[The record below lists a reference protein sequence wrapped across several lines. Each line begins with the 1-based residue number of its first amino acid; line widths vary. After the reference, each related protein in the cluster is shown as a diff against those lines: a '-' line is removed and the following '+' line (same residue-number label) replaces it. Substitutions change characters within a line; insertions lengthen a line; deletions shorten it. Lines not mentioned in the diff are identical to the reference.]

1 MWKRNRMEEG
11 EKTGRGLLGDKWDKL
26 LEALTSQNQDIAKY
40 IVEWGY
46 GEVYNRPQLAWKERE
61 IIALTSLA
69 IQGLKPQLKTH
80 VIAALNAGLTKD
92 EIMETFIHLA
102 LFSGFPTAL
111 FGIQTAKEVFDEG
124 AAKKPPID
132 EASAG

>member
-11 EKTGRGLLGDKWDKL
+11 EKTGRDLLGDKWDKL
-26 LEALTSQNQDIAKY
+26 LEALSSQNQDIAKY

-46 GEVYNRPQLAWKERE
+46 GEVYNRPHLPWKERE
-61 IIALTSLA
+61 IVALTSLA

-80 VIAALNAGLTKD
+80 VIAALNAGLSKD

-124 AAKKPPID
+124 AAKKPPTD
-132 EASAG
+132 EAEA

>member
-1 MWKRNRMEEG
+1 MWKRNRMEDG
-11 EKTGRGLLGDKWDKL
+11 EKTGRDLLGDKWDKL
-26 LEALTSQNQDIAKY
+26 IEALSAQNQDIAKY

-46 GEVYNRPQLAWKERE
+46 GEVYNRPQLAFIERE

-69 IQGLKPQLKTH
+69 IQGFKPQLKTH

-111 FGIQTAKEVFDEG
+111 FGIQTAKEVFDDGE
-124 AAKKPPID
+124 AKQPPTE
-132 EASAG
+132 EAGL